1 MRLHVTEHHIL
12 LTRCPHGGVTTA
24 AQAPADVTAPRQ
36 YGPRLR
42 AVGAYLVQQQFV
54 PYARVRE
61 LLADVF
67 GAALSVGT
75 LVNLVRTGSE
85 RLRTVE
91 EEIKAALRRAPV
103 LHHDE
108 TGLRVVG
115 PAAAGLQWTHVTCT
129 KDLTH
134 YARHAARGVTA

>member
-1 MRLHVTEHHIL
+1 M
-12 LTRCPHGGVTTA
+12 A
-24 AQAPADVTAPRQ
+24 APRQ

-42 AVGAYLVQQQFV
+42 AVGAYLAQQQFV

-75 LVNLVRTGSE
+75 LMNHVQLGADHVRGIG
-85 RLRTVE
+85 
-91 EEIKAALRRAPV
+91 EEIKAELRCAPV

-108 TGLRVVG
+108 TGMRVVAPDG
-115 PAAAGLQWTHVTCT
+115 QARGQWTHVTCT
-129 KDLTH
+129 PSLTH
-134 YARHAARGVTA
+134 YARHAARGVTALDASGILPDYTG